1 MTRLLSIIIPV
12 YNVEPYI
19 RTCLESIFSQGL
31 TDDTYEIIVVND
43 GTTDRSM
50 EKISDLIHHHNNIIT
65 INQENQGLSVARNNG
80 FLQATGEYILFLDS
94 DDFLIDGALP
104 LLLER
109 TMSSKPDISVAD
121 FISLRKIDVS
131 TPSPKILEHDYVW
144 EEKTGRE
151 MFLVFQNLFKATVW
165 HGLYRREFLQNHHI
179 LFEPGIYYEDVPFT
193 HECYLKAD
201 RCMKTDL
208 PLLFHRS
215 DRVGSITSL
224 FTQEHARSLS
234 IAIGK
239 TWNLKK
245 AVHLNEAEYQI
256 LQKSVF
262 VRFNRVVSWSI
273 ANLSWPERYRAMSHL
288 RHSAPDLTFSLSS
301 LQKLIT
307 LIYRISPHLL
317 ISLWAFKLKILPH
330 QAD

>member
-1 MTRLLSIIIPV
+1 MCTMTRLLSIIIPV

-215 DRVGSITSL
+215 DREGSITSL
-224 FTQEHARSLS
+224 FTLEHARSLS

-245 AVHLNEAEYQI
+245 AVHL
-256 LQKSVF
+256 
-262 VRFNRVVSWSI
+262 NRVVSWSI